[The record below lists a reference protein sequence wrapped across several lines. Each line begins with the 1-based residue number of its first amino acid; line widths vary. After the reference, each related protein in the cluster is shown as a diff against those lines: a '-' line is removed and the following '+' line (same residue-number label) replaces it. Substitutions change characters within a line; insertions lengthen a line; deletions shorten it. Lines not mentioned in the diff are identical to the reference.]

1 MSEKEERIYPGE
13 LLKEARK
20 KTRRRYKRLSSELGI
35 PERYLEALEENNFS
49 IMAGPTYIKGYLR
62 AYAKKLDLDPETVIA
77 AFERYL
83 KDQRRLKKKAVK
95 KEQKKETKQKYSY
108 VYAVIFLLIALIM
121 LLIVF
126 IPEGNNNS
134 EKKEDVSSYSETEI
148 QNSNNIPLILNT
160 KPALSIELEQNTSQ
174 NISDLNIQKEVVASE
189 ITEEVE
195 EETIKLSIETINT
208 IEMNFSGDCWI
219 ELMDKKGIIE
229 YRLAK
234 AGTSIFFE
242 GVGPF
247 KLLIG
252 NSKRVELF
260 YNDVKVSLASTT
272 NVKTNVSC
280 LVLPEGRC
288 SEFTLS
294 N

>member
-1 MSEKEERIYPGE
+1 MSEKEERIYPGQ

-20 KTRRRYKRLSSELGI
+20 KTRRRYKRLSSELSI
-35 PERYLEALEENNFS
+35 PEKYLEALEENNFS
-49 IMAGPTYIKGYLR
+49 IMAGPTYVKGYLR

-77 AFERYL
+77 AFDRYL
-83 KDQRRLKKKAVK
+83 KDQRRLEKKGIK
-95 KEQKKETKQKYSY
+95 KEQKNETKKKVSY
-108 VYAVIFLLIALIM
+108 IYALIFFLIASITLLIA
-121 LLIVF
+121 F
-126 IPEGNNNS
+126 IPERNNDS
-134 EKKEDVSSYSETEI
+134 EKKEDRSFSETEI
-148 QNSNNIPLILNT
+148 QNLNDIPPILNT
-160 KPALSIELEQNTSQ
+160 KPALSIELEQDTSQ
-174 NISDLNIQKEVVASE
+174 NIPDLNIQEEVIALE
-189 ITEEVE
+189 ITDDVKD
-195 EETIKLSIETINT
+195 ETNKLSIETINT

-219 ELMDKKGIIE
+219 ELMDKNGIIE

-234 AGTSIFFE
+234 AGTSMFFE
-242 GVGPF
+242 GLGPF

>member
-1 MSEKEERIYPGE
+1 MSEKEERIYPGQ

-20 KTRRRYKRLSSELGI
+20 KTRRRYKRLSSELSI
-35 PERYLEALEENNFS
+35 PEKYLEALEENNFS
-49 IMAGPTYIKGYLR
+49 IMAGPTYVKGYLR

-77 AFERYL
+77 AFDRYL
-83 KDQRRLKKKAVK
+83 KDQRRLEKKGIK
-95 KEQKKETKQKYSY
+95 KEQKKETKKKFFYI
-108 VYAVIFLLIALIM
+108 YALIFFLIASITLLIA
-121 LLIVF
+121 F
-126 IPEGNNNS
+126 IPERNNDS
-134 EKKEDVSSYSETEI
+134 EKKEDKSFSETEI
-148 QNSNNIPLILNT
+148 QNSSDIPPILNS
-160 KPALSIELEQNTSQ
+160 KPALSIELEQDTSQ
-174 NISDLNIQKEVVASE
+174 NIPDLNIQEEVIALE
-189 ITEEVE
+189 ITDDVKD
-195 EETIKLSIETINT
+195 ETNKLSIETINT

-219 ELMDKKGIIE
+219 ELMDKNGIIE

-234 AGTSIFFE
+234 AGTSMFFE
-242 GVGPF
+242 GLGPF

>member
-35 PERYLEALEENNFS
+35 PEKYLEALEENNFS
-49 IMAGPTYIKGYLR
+49 IMAGPTYIRGYLR

-77 AFERYL
+77 AFDRYL
-83 KDQRRLKKKAVK
+83 KDQRRLKKKAAK
-95 KEQKKETKQKYSY
+95 KEQKKETKKKFSNI
-108 VYAVIFLLIALIM
+108 YAVIFLLIVLIM

-126 IPEGNNNS
+126 FPEGNNNS
-134 EKKEDVSSYSETEI
+134 EKKEDMRSYSETEI

-189 ITEEVE
+189 IIEEVE

>member
-1 MSEKEERIYPGE
+1 MSKKEERIYPGE
-13 LLKEARK
+13 LLKKARN

-35 PERYLEALEENNFS
+35 PEKYLEALEENNFS

-77 AFERYL
+77 AFDRYL
-83 KDQRRLKKKAVK
+83 KDQRRSKKKVVK
-95 KEQKKETKQKYSY
+95 KEKKKKTKQKFSY
-108 VYAVIFLLIALIM
+108 FYAVIFLLIALVM

-126 IPEGNNNS
+126 IPEGNNNP
-134 EKKEDVSSYSETEI
+134 EKKQDMRSYSETEI

-160 KPALSIELEQNTSQ
+160 KPALSIELEQDTSQ
-174 NISDLNIQKEVVASE
+174 NIPDLNIQEEVIALE
-189 ITEEVE
+189 ITDDVKD
-195 EETIKLSIETINT
+195 ETNKLSIETINT

-219 ELMDKKGIIE
+219 ELMDKNGIIE

-234 AGTSIFFE
+234 AGTSMFFE
-242 GVGPF
+242 GLGPF

-260 YNDVKVSLASTT
+260 YNDAKISLASTT

>member
-20 KTRRRYKRLSSELGI
+20 KTRRRYKRLSSKLGI
-35 PERYLEALEENNFS
+35 PEKYLEALEENNFS

-62 AYAKKLDLDPETVIA
+62 AYAKKLNLDPETVIA
-77 AFERYL
+77 AFDRYL

-95 KEQKKETKQKYSY
+95 KEQKKETKQKFSY
-108 VYAVIFLLIALIM
+108 IYTVIFLLIALIM

-126 IPEGNNNS
+126 IPEGNNNP
-134 EKKEDVSSYSETEI
+134 EKKQDMRSYSETEI

-189 ITEEVE
+189 IIEEVE

>member
-1 MSEKEERIYPGE
+1 MSEKEERIYPGQ

-20 KTRRRYKRLSSELGI
+20 KTRRRYKRLSSELSI
-35 PERYLEALEENNFS
+35 PEKYLEALEENNFS
-49 IMAGPTYIKGYLR
+49 IMAGPTYVKGYLR
-62 AYAKKLDLDPETVIA
+62 AYAKKLDLDPETVIV
-77 AFERYL
+77 AFDRYL
-83 KDQRRLKKKAVK
+83 KDQRRLEKKGIK
-95 KEQKKETKQKYSY
+95 KEQKNETKKKVSY
-108 VYAVIFLLIALIM
+108 IYALIFFLIASITLLIA
-121 LLIVF
+121 F
-126 IPEGNNNS
+126 IPERNNDS
-134 EKKEDVSSYSETEI
+134 EKKEDRSFSETEI
-148 QNSNNIPLILNT
+148 QNSNDIPPILNT
-160 KPALSIELEQNTSQ
+160 KPALSIELEQDTSQ
-174 NISDLNIQKEVVASE
+174 NIPDLNIQEEVIALE
-189 ITEEVE
+189 ITDDVKD
-195 EETIKLSIETINT
+195 ETNKLSIETINT

-219 ELMDKKGIIE
+219 ELMDKNGIIE

-234 AGTSIFFE
+234 AGTSMFFE
-242 GVGPF
+242 GLGPF

>member
-1 MSEKEERIYPGE
+1 MSEKEERIYPGQ

-35 PERYLEALEENNFS
+35 PEKYLEALEENNFS
-49 IMAGPTYIKGYLR
+49 IMAGPTYVKGYLR
-62 AYAKKLDLDPETVIA
+62 AYAKKLDLDPETVIT
-77 AFERYL
+77 AFDRYL
-83 KDQRRLKKKAVK
+83 KDQRRLEKKGIK
-95 KEQKKETKQKYSY
+95 KEQKNETKKKVSY
-108 VYAVIFLLIALIM
+108 IYALIFFLIASITLLIA
-121 LLIVF
+121 F
-126 IPEGNNNS
+126 IPERNNDS
-134 EKKEDVSSYSETEI
+134 EKKEDRSFSETEI
-148 QNSNNIPLILNT
+148 QNLNDIPPILNT
-160 KPALSIELEQNTSQ
+160 KPALSIELEQDTSQ
-174 NISDLNIQKEVVASE
+174 NIPDLNIQEE
-189 ITEEVE
+189 IIALDITDDVKD
-195 EETIKLSIETINT
+195 ETNKLSIETINT

-219 ELMDKKGIIE
+219 ELMDKNGIIE

-234 AGTSIFFE
+234 AGTSMFFE
-242 GVGPF
+242 GLGPF

>member
-20 KTRRRYKRLSSELGI
+20 KARRRYKRLSSELGI
-35 PERYLEALEENNFS
+35 PEKYLEALEENNFS
-49 IMAGPTYIKGYLR
+49 IMAGPTYVKGYLR

-77 AFERYL
+77 AFDRYL
-83 KDQRRLKKKAVK
+83 KDQRRLEKKGIK
-95 KEQKKETKQKYSY
+95 KEQKNETKKKVSY
-108 VYAVIFLLIALIM
+108 IYALIFFLIASITLLIA
-121 LLIVF
+121 F
-126 IPEGNNNS
+126 IPERNNDS
-134 EKKEDVSSYSETEI
+134 EKKEDRSFSETEI
-148 QNSNNIPLILNT
+148 QNSNDIPPILNT
-160 KPALSIELEQNTSQ
+160 KPALSIELEQDTSQ
-174 NISDLNIQKEVVASE
+174 NIPDLNIQEEVIALE
-189 ITEEVE
+189 ITDDVKD
-195 EETIKLSIETINT
+195 ETNKLSIETINT

-219 ELMDKKGIIE
+219 ELMDKNGIIE

-234 AGTSIFFE
+234 AGTSMFFE
-242 GVGPF
+242 GLGPF

-260 YNDVKVSLASTT
+260 YNDAKISLASTT

>member
-1 MSEKEERIYPGE
+1 MSEKEERIYPGQ

-35 PERYLEALEENNFS
+35 PEKYLEALEENNFS
-49 IMAGPTYIKGYLR
+49 IMAGPTYVKGYLR

-77 AFERYL
+77 AFDRYL
-83 KDQRRLKKKAVK
+83 KDQRRLEKKGIKKEKKNETKKKV
-95 KEQKKETKQKYSY
+95 SY
-108 VYAVIFLLIALIM
+108 IYALIFFLIASITLLIA
-121 LLIVF
+121 F
-126 IPEGNNNS
+126 IPERNNDS
-134 EKKEDVSSYSETEI
+134 EKKEDRSFSETEI
-148 QNSNNIPLILNT
+148 QNSNDIPPILNT
-160 KPALSIELEQNTSQ
+160 KPALSIELEQDTSQ
-174 NISDLNIQKEVVASE
+174 NISDLNIQEEVIDSE
-189 ITEEVE
+189 INDDVKD
-195 EETIKLSIETINT
+195 ETNKLSIETINT

-219 ELMDKKGIIE
+219 ELMDKNGIIE

-234 AGTSIFFE
+234 AGTSMFFE
-242 GVGPF
+242 GLGPF

>member
-1 MSEKEERIYPGE
+1 MSEKEERIYPGQ

-35 PERYLEALEENNFS
+35 PEKYLEALEENNFS
-49 IMAGPTYIKGYLR
+49 IMAGPTYVKGYLR
-62 AYAKKLDLDPETVIA
+62 AYAKKLDLDPETVIT
-77 AFERYL
+77 AFDRYL
-83 KDQRRLKKKAVK
+83 KDQRRLEKKGIK
-95 KEQKKETKQKYSY
+95 KEQKNETKKKVSY
-108 VYAVIFLLIALIM
+108 IYALIFFLIASMTLLIA
-121 LLIVF
+121 F
-126 IPEGNNNS
+126 IPERNNDS
-134 EKKEDVSSYSETEI
+134 EKKEDRSFSETEI
-148 QNSNNIPLILNT
+148 QNLNDIPPILNT
-160 KPALSIELEQNTSQ
+160 KPALSIELEQDTSQ
-174 NISDLNIQKEVVASE
+174 NIPDLNIQEEVIALE
-189 ITEEVE
+189 ITDDVKD
-195 EETIKLSIETINT
+195 ETNKLSIETINT

-219 ELMDKKGIIE
+219 ELMDKNGIIE

-234 AGTSIFFE
+234 AGTSMFFE
-242 GVGPF
+242 GLGPF

>member
-1 MSEKEERIYPGE
+1 MSEKEERIYPGQ

-35 PERYLEALEENNFS
+35 PEKYLEALEENNFS
-49 IMAGPTYIKGYLR
+49 IMAGPTYVKGYLR
-62 AYAKKLDLDPETVIA
+62 AYAKKLDLDPETVIT
-77 AFERYL
+77 AFDRYL
-83 KDQRRLKKKAVK
+83 KDQRRLEKKGIK
-95 KEQKKETKQKYSY
+95 KEQKKETKKKFSY
-108 VYAVIFLLIALIM
+108 IYALILFLIASITLLIA
-121 LLIVF
+121 F
-126 IPEGNNNS
+126 IPERNNDS
-134 EKKEDVSSYSETEI
+134 EKKEDRSFSETEI
-148 QNSNNIPLILNT
+148 QNSNDIPPILNT
-160 KPALSIELEQNTSQ
+160 KPALSIELEQDTSQ
-174 NISDLNIQKEVVASE
+174 NIPDLNIQ
-189 ITEEVE
+189 EEVIALDITDDVKD
-195 EETIKLSIETINT
+195 ETNKLSIETINT

-219 ELMDKKGIIE
+219 ELMDKNGIIE

-234 AGTSIFFE
+234 AGTSMFFE
-242 GVGPF
+242 GLGPF

>member
-1 MSEKEERIYPGE
+1 MSEKEKRNYPGE

-35 PERYLEALEENNFS
+35 PEKYLEALEENNFS
-49 IMAGPTYIKGYLR
+49 IMAGPTYVKGYLR
-62 AYAKKLDLDPETVIA
+62 AYAKKLDLDPETVII
-77 AFERYL
+77 AFDRYL
-83 KDQRRLKKKAVK
+83 KDERRLKNKAIK
-95 KEQKKETKQKYSY
+95 IEQKKETKQKFSY
-108 VYAVIFLLIALIM
+108 IYAFIFLLIASII

-126 IPEGNNNS
+126 IPEINNNS
-134 EKKEDVSSYSETEI
+134 EKKEEISSYSGTKI
-148 QNSNNIPLILNT
+148 KNSNDIPPVLNT
-160 KPALSIELEQNTSQ
+160 KPALSTELEQDTSQ
-174 NISDLNIQKEVVASE
+174 NISELNIQKEVIASE
-189 ITEEVE
+189 TTDDVKD
-195 EETIKLSIETINT
+195 ETNELAIETINT

-219 ELMDKKGIIE
+219 ELMDKNGIIE

-234 AGTSIFFE
+234 AGSAMFFE
-242 GVGPF
+242 GLGPF

-260 YNDVKVSLASTT
+260 YNDAKVNLASTT

>member
-1 MSEKEERIYPGE
+1 MSEKEERIYPGQ

-35 PERYLEALEENNFS
+35 PEKYLEALEENNFS
-49 IMAGPTYIKGYLR
+49 IMAGPTYVKGYLR

-77 AFERYL
+77 AFDRYL
-83 KDQRRLKKKAVK
+83 KDQRRLEKKGIK
-95 KEQKKETKQKYSY
+95 KEQKKETKKKFSY
-108 VYAVIFLLIALIM
+108 IYALIFFLIASITLLIA
-121 LLIVF
+121 F
-126 IPEGNNNS
+126 IPERNNDS
-134 EKKEDVSSYSETEI
+134 EKKEDRSFSETEI
-148 QNSNNIPLILNT
+148 QNSNDIPPILNT
-160 KPALSIELEQNTSQ
+160 KPALSIELEQDTSQ
-174 NISDLNIQKEVVASE
+174 NIPDLNIQEEVIALE
-189 ITEEVE
+189 ITDDVKD
-195 EETIKLSIETINT
+195 ETNKLSIETINT

-219 ELMDKKGIIE
+219 ELMDKNGIIE

>member
-1 MSEKEERIYPGE
+1 MSEKEERIYPGQ

-35 PERYLEALEENNFS
+35 PEKYLEALEENNFS
-49 IMAGPTYIKGYLR
+49 IMAGPAYVKGYLR

-77 AFERYL
+77 AFDRYL
-83 KDQRRLKKKAVK
+83 KDQRRLEKKGIK
-95 KEQKKETKQKYSY
+95 KEQKNETKKKVSY
-108 VYAVIFLLIALIM
+108 IYALIFFLIASITLLIA
-121 LLIVF
+121 F
-126 IPEGNNNS
+126 IPERNNDS
-134 EKKEDVSSYSETEI
+134 EKKEDRSFSETEI
-148 QNSNNIPLILNT
+148 QNLNDIPPILNT
-160 KPALSIELEQNTSQ
+160 KPALSIELEQDTSQ
-174 NISDLNIQKEVVASE
+174 NIPDLNIQEEVIALE
-189 ITEEVE
+189 ITDDVKD
-195 EETIKLSIETINT
+195 ETNKLSIETINT

-219 ELMDKKGIIE
+219 ELMDKNGIIE

-234 AGTSIFFE
+234 AGTSMFFE
-242 GVGPF
+242 GLGPF

>member
-1 MSEKEERIYPGE
+1 MSEKEERIYPGQ
-13 LLKEARK
+13 LLKEAIK

-35 PERYLEALEENNFS
+35 PEKYLEALEENNFS
-49 IMAGPTYIKGYLR
+49 IMAGPTYVKGYLR

-77 AFERYL
+77 AFDRYL
-83 KDQRRLKKKAVK
+83 KDQRRLEKKGIK
-95 KEQKKETKQKYSY
+95 KEQKNETKKKVSY
-108 VYAVIFLLIALIM
+108 IYALIFFLIASITLLIA
-121 LLIVF
+121 F
-126 IPEGNNNS
+126 IPERNNDS
-134 EKKEDVSSYSETEI
+134 EKKEDRSFSETEI
-148 QNSNNIPLILNT
+148 QNLNDIPPILNT
-160 KPALSIELEQNTSQ
+160 KPALSIELEQDTSQ
-174 NISDLNIQKEVVASE
+174 NIPDLNIQEEVIALE
-189 ITEEVE
+189 ITDDVKD
-195 EETIKLSIETINT
+195 ETNKLSIETINT

-219 ELMDKKGIIE
+219 ELMDKNGIIE

-234 AGTSIFFE
+234 AGTSMFFE
-242 GVGPF
+242 GLGPF

>member
-1 MSEKEERIYPGE
+1 MSEKEERIYPGQ

-35 PERYLEALEENNFS
+35 PEKYLEALEENNFS
-49 IMAGPTYIKGYLR
+49 IMAGPTYVKGYLR
-62 AYAKKLDLDPETVIA
+62 AYAKKLDLDPETVIT
-77 AFERYL
+77 AFDRYL
-83 KDQRRLKKKAVK
+83 KDQRRLEKKGIK
-95 KEQKKETKQKYSY
+95 KEQKKETKKKFSY
-108 VYAVIFLLIALIM
+108 IYALIFFLIASITLLIA
-121 LLIVF
+121 F
-126 IPEGNNNS
+126 IPERNNDS
-134 EKKEDVSSYSETEI
+134 EKKEDRSFSETEI
-148 QNSNNIPLILNT
+148 QNLNDIPPILNT
-160 KPALSIELEQNTSQ
+160 KPALSIELEQDTSQ
-174 NISDLNIQKEVVASE
+174 NIPDLNIQ
-189 ITEEVE
+189 EEVIALDITDDVKD
-195 EETIKLSIETINT
+195 ETNKLSIETINT

-219 ELMDKKGIIE
+219 ELMDKNGIIE

-234 AGTSIFFE
+234 AGTSMFFE
-242 GVGPF
+242 GLGPF

>member
-1 MSEKEERIYPGE
+1 MSENEERIYPGQ

-35 PERYLEALEENNFS
+35 PEKYLEALEENNFS
-49 IMAGPTYIKGYLR
+49 IMAGPTYVKGYLR
-62 AYAKKLDLDPETVIA
+62 AYAKKLDLDPETVIT
-77 AFERYL
+77 AFDRYL
-83 KDQRRLKKKAVK
+83 KDQRRLEKKGIK
-95 KEQKKETKQKYSY
+95 KEQKKETKKKFSY
-108 VYAVIFLLIALIM
+108 IYALIFFLIASITLLIA
-121 LLIVF
+121 F
-126 IPEGNNNS
+126 IPERNNDS
-134 EKKEDVSSYSETEI
+134 EKKEDRSFSETEI
-148 QNSNNIPLILNT
+148 QNSNDIPPILNT
-160 KPALSIELEQNTSQ
+160 KPALSIELDQDTSQ
-174 NISDLNIQKEVVASE
+174 NIPDLNIQEEVIAIE
-189 ITEEVE
+189 ITDDVKD
-195 EETIKLSIETINT
+195 ETNKLSIETINT

-219 ELMDKKGIIE
+219 ELMDKNGIIE

-234 AGTSIFFE
+234 AGTSMFFE
-242 GVGPF
+242 GLGPF

>member
-1 MSEKEERIYPGE
+1 MSEKEERIYPGQ

-35 PERYLEALEENNFS
+35 PEKYLEALEENNFS
-49 IMAGPTYIKGYLR
+49 IMAGPTYVKGYLR
-62 AYAKKLDLDPETVIA
+62 AYAKKLDLDPETVIT
-77 AFERYL
+77 AFDRYL
-83 KDQRRLKKKAVK
+83 KDQRRLEKKGIK
-95 KEQKKETKQKYSY
+95 KEQKKETKKKFSY
-108 VYAVIFLLIALIM
+108 IYALILFLIASITLLIA
-121 LLIVF
+121 F
-126 IPEGNNNS
+126 IPERNNDS
-134 EKKEDVSSYSETEI
+134 EKKEDRSFSETEI
-148 QNSNNIPLILNT
+148 QNLNDIPPILNT
-160 KPALSIELEQNTSQ
+160 KPALSIELEQDTSQ
-174 NISDLNIQKEVVASE
+174 NIPDLNIQ
-189 ITEEVE
+189 EEVIALDITDDVKD
-195 EETIKLSIETINT
+195 ETNKLSIETINT

-219 ELMDKKGIIE
+219 ELMDKNGIIE

-234 AGTSIFFE
+234 AGTSMFFE
-242 GVGPF
+242 GLGPF

>member
-20 KTRRRYKRLSSELGI
+20 KTRRGYKRLSSELGI
-35 PERYLEALEENNFS
+35 PEKYLEALEENNFS
-49 IMAGPTYIKGYLR
+49 IMAGPTYVKGYLR

-77 AFERYL
+77 AFDRYL

-95 KEQKKETKQKYSY
+95 KEQKKETKQKFSY
-108 VYAVIFLLIALIM
+108 IYTVIFLLIALIM

-126 IPEGNNNS
+126 IPEGNNNP
-134 EKKEDVSSYSETEI
+134 EKKQDMRSYSETEI

-160 KPALSIELEQNTSQ
+160 KPALSIELEQDTSQ
-174 NISDLNIQKEVVASE
+174 NISDLNIQEEVVASE
-189 ITEEVE
+189 ITEEVK

-252 NSKRVELF
+252 NSKRVDLF
-260 YNDVKVSLASTT
+260 YNDVKVNLASTT